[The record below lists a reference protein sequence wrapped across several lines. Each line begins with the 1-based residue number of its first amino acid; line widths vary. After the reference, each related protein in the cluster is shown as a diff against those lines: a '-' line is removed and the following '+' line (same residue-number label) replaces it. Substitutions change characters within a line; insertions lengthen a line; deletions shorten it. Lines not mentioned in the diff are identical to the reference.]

1 MASPLRW
8 FGYVA
13 LIVSALLGFITL
25 LVMVL
30 VPEVRANVSFKASEC
45 YVHDKY
51 IEPLPTGETRG
62 CITVWNCSDVY

>member
-13 LIVSALLGFITL
+13 LIVSALIGFVTL

-30 VPEVRANVSFKASEC
+30 MPDVRANVSFKPSSCLVEG
-45 YVHDKY
+45 KR
-51 IEPLPTGETRG
+51 IENNPSGSGESRG
-62 CITVWNCSDVY
+62 CVQV